1 MRSTS
6 MRLPIEPSGGS
17 AGFAFVCHDTS
28 ASVNSPSTGTPDGHL
43 VSDTDQAESDIK
55 LADGFR

>member
-1 MRSTS
+1 

-17 AGFAFVCHDTS
+17 DGSPGFAFVCHDTS

-43 VSDTDQAESDIK
+43 VSDTDQGESDIK